1 MNIEQNTDQIKPLTL
16 AMQKNSSNVLEA
28 EDTLFDEKEAYKQLE
43 YIFLIRTLNEIGDI
57 NIYEPDEKCKIYR
70 IAIKKVHDSLKR
82 IDPFYM
88 EDSTCT
94 SPETDLCRKV
104 FKEIIPLNILTNTQ
118 TDFWHRNQS
127 DLIAISPNHS
137 VFKAQIL
144 NKLCYQLQYAIA
156 NDQTYQK
163 AIKSRIEKSQ
173 HHNKVAKGEIRKIF
187 NTFSKLLV
195 IRIDFAI
202 HRDFKVPL
210 QLLKTHHRLFIKKLH
225 APNDSIPSIVG
236 FIWKLE
242 YGLKKGY
249 HYHFIFFM
257 DGNIYKQD
265 TFYADLLGKLWKK
278 MTEDKG
284 TFHSCNHN
292 KESYKNVAIGLVAHN
307 DHEKIET
314 LDKVVD
320 YITKPEQFILE
331 KSQLGQ
337 RVFGY
342 STRKYKKSK
351 AGRPRITVPTSMQTY
366 STNASP
372 SQMNEALLSVN

>member
-1 MNIEQNTDQIKPLTL
+1 MNYMTIEQSICSREPLAL
-16 AMQKNSSNVLEA
+16 AMKKISSNVFET
-28 EDTLFDEKEAYKQLE
+28 EDALFDEKEAYKQYE
-43 YIFLIRTLNEIGDI
+43 YIFLIRTLKEIGEV
-57 NIYEPDEKCKIYR
+57 NIYEPDERCKVYR
-70 IAIKKVHDSLKR
+70 IAVKKVHDSFKR

-88 EDSTCT
+88 QDTTCT

-104 FKEIIPLNILTNTQ
+104 FTEVIPAYILQNLE
-118 TDFWHRNQS
+118 TDFWYRNQS
-127 DLIAISPNHS
+127 DLIPISPNHS

-144 NKLCYQLQYAIA
+144 NKLCNQLQHAIA

-163 AIKSRIEKSQ
+163 AIKSRLEKSQ
-173 HHNKVAKGEIRKIF
+173 YHNKVAKREIRKIF
-187 NTFSKLLV
+187 TTFSKLLV

-202 HRDFKVPL
+202 RREFKIPL
-210 QLLKTHHRLFIKKLH
+210 TLLKVFHRLFIKKLH

-278 MTEDKG
+278 MTKDKG

-331 KSQLGQ
+331 RSEIRQ
-337 RVFGY
+337 RIFGY

-351 AGRPRITVPTSMQTY
+351 AGRPRVSAMSLLETASTKTFVP
-366 STNASP
+366 
-372 SQMNEALLSVN
+372 